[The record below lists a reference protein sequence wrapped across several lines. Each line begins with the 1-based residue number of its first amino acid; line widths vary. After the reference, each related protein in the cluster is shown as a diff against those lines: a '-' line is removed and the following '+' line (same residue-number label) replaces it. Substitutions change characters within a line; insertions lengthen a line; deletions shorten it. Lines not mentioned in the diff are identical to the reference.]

1 MDAVTSRPVAVS
13 ATRRAI
19 VLDRF
24 GPPDVMRMADEPMP
38 EPGEDEVLVAVEAI
52 GVNFADTIVRR
63 GEYRREQ
70 PLSFTPGFE
79 VAGRV
84 MRSGPGAE
92 LAAGTRVVAFTENGR
107 GYADHVVVPA
117 ARVYPVP
124 EDIAPE
130 DLAALFIQGV
140 TAWYAVHRYG
150 RVVGGER
157 VLVHAGAGGV
167 GGLAIQLARR
177 AGAVVIAT
185 ASSDEKIEIARELGA
200 HDGVRSDPKTLRAD
214 VRKVT
219 QGRGCDV
226 VIDGVGGSLFE
237 PSLALLANS
246 GRYVVV
252 GSASQEPAELDVRRL
267 MPRAQ
272 TVVGFIVARV
282 ADRDPEEPRAAL
294 LILCDLLRAGHLR
307 LRRTLVPFEDVARVH
322 EEMEAR
328 RHTGKYVLM
337 TGAAW
342 TP

>member
-1 MDAVTSRPVAVS
+1 MDAVTSRPAAVP
-13 ATRRAI
+13 ATRRAV

-24 GPPDVMRMADEPMP
+24 GPPEVMRVANEPMP
-38 EPGEDEVLVAVEAI
+38 EPGEHEVLVAVEAI

-84 MRSGPGAE
+84 TRAGSGAALAPG
-92 LAAGTRVVAFTENGR
+92 TPVVAFTENGR
-107 GYADHVVVPA
+107 GYADYVVVPA
-117 ARVYPVP
+117 GRVYPVP
-124 EDIAPE
+124 GDVAAE

-150 RVVGGER
+150 RVADGER

-177 AGAVVIAT
+177 AGAIVVAT
-185 ASSDEKIEIARELGA
+185 ASSEEKLEIARELGA
-200 HDGVRSDPKTLRAD
+200 HAGVRSDPETLRAD
-214 VRKVT
+214 VQEVT
-219 QGRGCDV
+219 GGRGCEV
-226 VIDGVGGSLFE
+226 VIDGVGGPLFA

-252 GSASQEPAELDVRRL
+252 GSASQEAAELDVRRL

-282 ADRDPEEPRAAL
+282 ADEDPEEPRAAL

-322 EEMEAR
+322 EDMEAR
-328 RHTGKYVLM
+328 RHTGKYVLV
-337 TGAAW
+337 TGAER